1 MLFKL
6 LKLTLIL
13 GLVFPIFASANEI
26 ILKKENFL
34 KLVAPAVDKVY
45 LELDA
50 KYKLLKSHIDNNDTN
65 NLLVEKYMKK
75 YKATNH
81 QDLLQRIKPHPKSV
95 ALAQAAMES
104 GWATS
109 RFTKVANNLFGVW
122 SFNKNEPRVPASQK
136 RGNKTVYVKKY
147 ASVDESIRDYYKVLA
162 TGRAFNEFR
171 AQKMRSEDPYKL
183 VKKLDKYSEKGA
195 EYGKELTQVI
205 KYNKFYNY

>member
-1 MLFKL
+1 LLFKL

-136 RGNKTVYVKKY
+136 RGNKTVYVKKELK
-147 ASVDESIRDYYKVLA
+147 ESGAFYYSLH
-162 TGRAFNEFR
+162 
-171 AQKMRSEDPYKL
+171 
-183 VKKLDKYSEKGA
+183 KYE
-195 EYGKELTQVI
+195 Q
-205 KYNKFYNY
+205 NKANK